1 VVSIQQF
8 LTEGIKNL
16 EKVSI
21 EFAKDPTKFAEFVAG
36 IRRET
41 NKLELDF
48 IAEYLEARDQDI
60 VNDGRR
66 KARWYVVRKDE
77 KQLITSLGT
86 VRFHKTLFKHKET
99 GEYAYLLDRVLHL
112 GDHERMTEDAVAR
125 ALTEAVQSSY
135 RKGGE
140 EACLNEEGVSKQTVK
155 TLIHCLEFP
164 QEPKP
169 VERKQVKHLYI
180 DADEDHLSLQ
190 FNEHRGDIE
199 RVEGRKTNT
208 LLSKL
213 VYVYEGIE
221 PEAPKSKRWRLVNP
235 HYFSGVYQGDEN
247 KKLWKEVA
255 DYIESHYDTD
265 AIKKIYLNGD
275 GAGWI
280 KSGKDHLSK
289 AMIVT
294 DEFHIQKYLMKMTN
308 FLLDSAGDAR
318 TDLLKIIREG
328 KKADLREYCDK
339 LRHYAETAGDHK
351 RIDEGE
357 RYILSNWSG
366 AKERLCN
373 RRYVKGC
380 SAEAHVEHVLSRR
393 MSSDPMGWSRKG
405 ADRMSHLRA
414 YVLNGGD
421 ILSLVRYQEKK
432 ETKKAAGAEELPILL
447 SAQIIRSERGRVSES
462 LKYVERMQA
471 TLSPQAK
478 AKVYFHEQI
487 RV

>member
-16 EKVSI
+16 EKISI
-21 EFAKDPTKFAEFVAG
+21 EFSKDPSKFAEFVVG

-41 NKLELDF
+41 NRFELNF
-48 IAEYLEARDQDI
+48 IAEYLEARDQEI
-60 VNDGRR
+60 VADGRR
-66 KARWYVVRKDE
+66 KARWHVVRKDE

-99 GEYAYLLDRVLHL
+99 GEYAYLLDRVMHL
-112 GDHERMTEDAVAR
+112 GDHERMTEDAVVR
-125 ALTEAVQSSY
+125 VLSEAVQSSY

-140 EACLNEEGVSKQTVK
+140 EACLNEEGVSKQTVL
-155 TLIHCLEFP
+155 TQIHGLKFP
-164 QEPKP
+164 PEPNPSEKRQ
-169 VERKQVKHLYI
+169 VEHLYI

-190 FNEHRGDIE
+190 FNEHKGDLVRE
-199 RVEGRKTNT
+199 DGRKTNT
-208 LLSKL
+208 LISKL
-213 VYVYEGIE
+213 VYVYEGLE

-235 HYFSGVYQGDEN
+235 HYFSGVYQGNDN
-247 KKLWKEVA
+247 KQLWKEVA
-255 DYIESHYDTD
+255 DYIESHYETD
-265 AIKKIYLNGD
+265 KIKKIYLNGD
-275 GAGWI
+275 GANWI
-280 KSGKDHLSK
+280 KSGKDHLCK
-289 AMIVT
+289 AIIVT

-318 TDLLKIIREG
+318 TDLQRIIREG
-328 KKADLREYCDK
+328 KKADFKEYCDK
-339 LRHYAETAGDHK
+339 LRYYAETEGDHK

-366 AKERLCN
+366 AKERLIN

-393 MSSDPMGWSRKG
+393 MSSDPMGWSRQG

-432 ETKKAAGAEELPILL
+432 AIKKAAGADVFC
-447 SAQIIRSERGRVSES
+447 QG
-462 LKYVERMQA
+462 YV
-471 TLSPQAK
+471 P
-478 AKVYFHEQI
+478 
-487 RV
+487 